1 MSIVYLSFF
10 KVHQSCLLCCDAPPP
25 GVVWPLAEPGPEP
38 ELHPRTEPE
47 PEPGEG
53 EHSEH

>member
-1 MSIVYLSFF
+1 MCIVYESLS
-10 KVHQSCLLCCDAPPP
+10 KLSPLPVSCCDAPPP